1 MYGKRTIGM
10 RLNIVLA
17 GKAESMG
24 ASHKVLSFS
33 RATKCLLSVAA
44 IFRWIHLVEI

>member
-10 RLNIVLA
+10 GLNIVLA

-24 ASHKVLSFS
+24 ASHKVISFN
-33 RATKCLLSVAA
+33 RATKCHFSVAA
-44 IFRWIHLVEI
+44 IFRGLHSVEI

>member
-10 RLNIVLA
+10 GLNIVLA

-24 ASHKVLSFS
+24 ARHKVISFK
-33 RATKCLLSVAA
+33 RATKCHFSVAA
-44 IFRWIHLVEI
+44 IFRGTHSVEI